1 MFVFTFFILPSAQKV
16 AILSDI
22 FLSKNMFSS
31 LLNGLHVAAVES
43 CFSLLQEAGLSN
55 NSLLTLR

>member
-1 MFVFTFFILPSAQKV
+1 MFVFTFFILPTAQNV

-22 FLSKNMFSS
+22 FSSKNMFSS

-43 CFSLLQEAGLSN
+43 LLESTPGS
-55 NSLLTLR
+55 RFI